1 MDFLELDPLS
11 PMEEAIRLVKLAGED
26 NILQNAQQALDT
38 DDPQWALRL
47 TSALLRYRYI
57 LLFYNYRD

>member
-47 TSALLRYRYI
+47 TSVLLRYKHI
-57 LLFYNYRD
+57 IVL